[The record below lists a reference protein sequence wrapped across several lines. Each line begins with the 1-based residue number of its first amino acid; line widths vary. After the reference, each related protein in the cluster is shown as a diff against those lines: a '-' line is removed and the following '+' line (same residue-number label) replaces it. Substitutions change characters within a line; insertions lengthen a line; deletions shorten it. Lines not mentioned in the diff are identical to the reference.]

1 MPRLNQSRS
10 KVAPKAKFQ
19 PGRIVPEGGGGGGGR
34 GLGGGEYSWEFEVKV
49 CLIALLIT

>member
-1 MPRLNQSRS
+1 MPCLNQSRS

-19 PGRIVPEGGGGGGGR
+19 PGRIVPEGVEGG
-34 GLGGGEYSWEFEVKV
+34 GGGEYSWEFEVKV